1 MSFAAEVK
9 DFISSYSAV
18 RELGEKSAQRKQD
31 KEYND
36 AILELKRAEQD
47 LDAQALELRRNAAA
61 TRGTLAPSPSEVR
74 AQARFDWE
82 AEDRAKAAEDEAAAA
97 AAEAAISGIDVGN
110 VDLGEFPVE
119 EEPTAQYAEGGLVDE
134 PESASAL
141 PVRPKPR
148 PDALASAVPTAEEKP
163 AAPAAPAVP
172 AMPPAKPTR
181 IVVQRAA
188 EVGKEVMDNV
198 AYELKTPESAVG
210 EGSSKSGADFVSGR
224 GGMTPQE
231 ITALEQKIDPEG
243 TIAPHVKTAVTMAEV
258 HNHFVAKGEPEKA
271 LKASVGY
278 LTGIKGLTQTLGTLS
293 MEAAQAGDPEAACR
307 LANDACN
314 RFPDE
319 HTVKFSP
326 DPRFG
331 FTYLVTDADGK
342 TVEQGRMNPNQF
354 LETTG
359 KIANGQ
365 AFTNQMFQFVTR
377 HKETGGDFGQALSG
391 IEKAAGRLAGIEEA
405 FSLKEE
411 GDEGYAEGLAA
422 RKEALAALQEAE
434 AAARELANMSGDPK
448 KRRSTEGTAS
458 IENSIRAARK
468 AGKEMAIPFEAP
480 AQPESADGRNWW
492 ERNMPTMLGGEEAP
506 ASAPAATAVP
516 TTAPAPAPAPA
527 ATPQGNTAPAPKLPA
542 GMTAADVVAQAKAA
556 IAGGKDPDAIAARL
570 KSFGIDPSLLAGE

>member
-9 DFISSYSAV
+9 EFISSYSAV

-36 AILELKRAEQD
+36 AILELKRAEQA
-47 LDAQALELRRNAAA
+47 LDEQALELRRNAAA

-74 AQARFDWE
+74 AQTRFDWE
-82 AEDRAKAAEDEAAAA
+82 AEDRARAADEEAAAA
-97 AAEAAISGIDVGN
+97 DAEAAISAIDVGGFDTSD
-110 VDLGEFPVE
+110 VPVE
-119 EEPTAQYAEGGLVDE
+119 DTAKYAEGGLVDE
-134 PESASAL
+134 PESALPVEDMRA

-148 PDALASAVPTAEEKP
+148 PAALAPE
-163 AAPAAPAVP
+163 APAVQEAPAQP

-210 EGSSKSGADFVSGR
+210 EGSGKSGADFVSGR

-258 HNHFVAKGEPEKA
+258 HNHFIEKGEPEKA

-293 MEAAQAGDPEAACR
+293 MQAAQAGDPEAACR

-314 RFPDE
+314 RFPSE
-319 HTVKFSP
+319 HIVNFSP

-331 FTYLVTDADGK
+331 FTYSVTDADGK
-342 TVEQGRMNPNQF
+342 TVDQGRMNPNQF

-377 HKETGGDFGQALSG
+377 HKESGGDFGKALSG
-391 IEKAAGRLAGIEEA
+391 IEQAAGRLAGIEEA
-405 FSLKEE
+405 FSMKEE

-422 RKEALAALQEAE
+422 RKEALAALQQAE
-434 AAARELANMSGDPK
+434 AAARELADLSADPK
-448 KRRSTEGTAS
+448 KRRSTEGTAN

-468 AGKEMAIPFEAP
+468 AGKELAIPFEAP
-480 AQPESADGRNWW
+480 AQESVPDDRNWW
-492 ERNMPTMLGGEEAP
+492 ERNMPTAVGGQEAP
-506 ASAPAATAVP
+506 TAAPAATAVP
-516 TTAPAPAPAPA
+516 TTPPAPPATQPGNTPPA
-527 ATPQGNTAPAPKLPA
+527 AKLPA
-542 GMTAADVVAQAKAA
+542 GMTAADVVAQAKTA